1 MRTMKQFSSTEIER
15 RVLVYV
21 LNQGEEG
28 WEEKCLS
35 RTRKAGKEPI

>member
-1 MRTMKQFSSTEIER
+1 MKQFSSTEIER

-28 WEEKCLS
+28 WGEKSLS